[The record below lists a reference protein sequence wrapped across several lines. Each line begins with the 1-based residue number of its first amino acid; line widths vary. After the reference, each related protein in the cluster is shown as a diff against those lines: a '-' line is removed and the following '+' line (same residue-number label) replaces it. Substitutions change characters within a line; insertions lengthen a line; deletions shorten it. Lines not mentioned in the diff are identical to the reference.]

1 MGTIKQSKCL
11 MVIEPGE
18 GEGGAYYNAYFP
30 DLPGCATAGRT
41 LEQLRANAR
50 QAVDLYIQA
59 LRDTGQPI
67 PEPAAFCA
75 DVEIQAT

>member
-1 MGTIKQSKCL
+1 MEQSKYL

-41 LEQLRANAR
+41 IEQLRANAQ
-50 QAVDLYIQA
+50 QAVDMTIQA
-59 LRDTGQPI
+59 LRDSGQPI
-67 PEPAAFCA
+67 PELAAFCA
-75 DVEIQAT
+75 DVEIKAS

>member
-1 MGTIKQSKCL
+1 MEQSKYL

-18 GEGGAYYNAYFP
+18 GEGGAYFNAYFP

-41 LEQLRANAR
+41 LEQLRANAQ

-59 LRDTGQPI
+59 LRDSGQPV
-67 PEPAAFCA
+67 PDPAAFCA
-75 DVEIQAT
+75 DVEFKVS